1 MERERTCRL
10 SRTIERDLR
19 RARGK
24 SLAVHEGELEDATR
38 WRRAAPHVWRPIAW
52 TTYRRLD
59 QCHVDLDYPVTN
71 EETELAADVIG
82 ALLLGAK
89 TQR

>member
-1 MERERTCRL
+1 V
-10 SRTIERDLR
+10 SAPAAF
-19 RARGK
+19 RAR
-24 SLAVHEGELEDATR
+24 SSATFAGPGVSPSPSTKANSKTPPVG
-38 WRRAAPHVWRPIAW
+38 AAPHLWRPIAW

-59 QCHVDLDYPVTN
+59 QWHVDLDYPVTY

-82 ALLLGAK
+82 ALLLGTK